1 MKLLTIALL
10 LASVASVRSA
20 NTIEVILL
28 HGFSM
33 TDPTGNAAT
42 VVGPAAFD
50 LLVEADF
57 APFVRQVKVTDATG
71 SAAHSAM
78 HILSA
83 HRLYPSETRDIEV
96 GSSGTTRLAVV
107 YYERRSCDRCLQS
120 RIGSTRNR
128 YGPAYETIQ
137 NEVLLRLKTPR
148 ESDLEQSI
156 RHIYKYL
163 PYQL

>member
-1 MKLLTIALL
+1 MAMASPEHLSHCRLKMKLLTIALL

-42 VVGPAAFD
+42 VVGPATFD
-50 LLVEADF
+50 LLVEDNF

-71 SAAHSAM
+71 SAAHSASLSAM
-78 HILSA
+78 QWTMKLIQAVHILSA

-120 RIGSTRNR
+120 HIGSTHN
-128 YGPAYETIQ
+128 
-137 NEVLLRLKTPR
+137 
-148 ESDLEQSI
+148 
-156 RHIYKYL
+156 
-163 PYQL
+163 